1 MSLPVR
7 ALNPEEAALL
17 LKLYRGRKFG
27 ASHMLEGNLLRG
39 FPPDR
44 LGGLKSALESL
55 KRNGIVRAKKT
66 KHGPAVFLPPSLGEE
81 IYEELRR
88 RYPWLPKPPWL

>member
-1 MSLPVR
+1 MPVR
-7 ALNPEEAALL
+7 ALDPEEAALL

-27 ASHMLEGNLLRG
+27 ASHLLQGNLLGG

-44 LGGLKSALESL
+44 LDVLKSALASL
-55 KRNGIVRAKKT
+55 KRDGIVGTKKT
-66 KHGPAVFLPPSLGEE
+66 KHGPAVFLPPSLGKEV
-81 IYEELRR
+81 YEELRR

>member
-1 MSLPVR
+1 MRTLT
-7 ALNPEEAALL
+7 PEEAALL

-27 ASHMLEGNLLRG
+27 ASHLLEGNLLRG

-44 LGGLKSALESL
+44 LGVLKSALEVL
-55 KRNGIVRAKKT
+55 KREGIVGAKKT
-66 KHGPAVFLPPSLGEE
+66 KHGPAVFLPPPLGRA

-88 RYPWLPKPPWL
+88 RYAWLPRPPWQ

>member
-1 MSLPVR
+1 MR
-7 ALNPEEAALL
+7 ALDPEEAALL

-27 ASHMLEGNLLRG
+27 ASHLLEGNLLRG

-44 LGGLKSALESL
+44 LDVLKSALESL
-55 KRNGIVRAKKT
+55 KRDGIVGAKKT
-66 KHGPAVFLPPSLGEE
+66 KHGPAVFLPPSLGKEV
-81 IYEELRR
+81 YEELRR